1 MLHYIKCEVL
11 CNLPSYITDRY
22 AGILTKEDI
31 GQLFHKLTDSLQ
43 GNRSEAARQCGLTG
57 KATYDWEKAAYL
69 KLGTKRKVLEACLR
83 TDFLNTIEYLL
94 SRSSERTIDVLRTIL
109 LTMYAEAIET
119 VSKEQFIHLINRFE
133 TLRIQYRGLIK
144 DRIIDEVTDML
155 LMLRQKALELEVQIP
170 KKSIDDI
177 SAKELLDLFPLIS
190 EMYLNNPQRVD
201 YIANTLDFPLESIEM
216 LLPTFKKLQR
226 TGEKVT
232 PEVETV
238 EPTITI
244 AGGEFF
250 GRIYTRMGTL
260 PHYQTRYGISRDIM
274 KRVFEKRKVIPTF
287 GTFSENPEDVFPSIH
302 KRCISYSAFGGEF

>member
-1 MLHYIKCEVL
+1 M
-11 CNLPSYITDRY
+11 PSYISDRY

-31 GQLFHKLTDSLQ
+31 GQLFNKLTESLE

-109 LTMYAEAIET
+109 STVYAEAVET
-119 VSKEQFIHLINRFE
+119 VPKERFIYLINRFE

-155 LMLRQKALELEVQIP
+155 LMLRQKALELVVQIP

-177 SAKELLDLFPLIS
+177 SAKEFLDIFPLIS
-190 EMYLNNPQRVD
+190 EMYLNNPQRIN

-226 TGEKVT
+226 AGEKVT

-238 EPTITI
+238 EPDITI
-244 AGGEFF
+244 AGGAYF
-250 GRIYTRMGTL
+250 GNVCIGMGTL
-260 PHYQTRYGISRDIM
+260 TPYQTRHWICRDIM
-274 KRVFEKRKVIPTF
+274 KKVFEKRKVIPTF

-302 KRCISYSAFGGEF
+302 KRRISYSAFGGEF